1 MNGIAAPV
9 GVFPYKWE
17 IFYTNSVCAVGR
29 YTPAMGPGYKF
40 TYHVPENI
48 ANSLWHIAIASH

>member
-29 YTPAMGPGYKF
+29 YTPAMGPGCKF